1 MENEI
6 EPDLF
11 SLLCQLATFSE
22 WHSPKFGRFD
32 FQPGEDALRKI
43 FPWESSFTVVQS
55 GSLSERLYLPSLKAV
70 EPVEGGSVSGSLSY
84 EADLDVMFMPQKT
97 IIKEVAGVDQ
107 KQEAAEVGSEEH
119 ESISEVVA
127 FIENA
132 DEPRYVKLRVNTSC
146 KWKLPDEILESEG
159 NSVYISSSK
168 FCEIFRKHVNH
179 VQEAV
184 VAAGPALLVTGPEH
198 LQQRVSYGILESVDL
213 VFAFLCPHWPSVA
226 HEWGIRKRNWPQSE
240 TIQTLLQQGCAAVAK
255 GSGTTST
262 SHLEWR
268 LSFSFAETEL
278 ARNLNPVQRRCY
290 LVVKNVVKGL
300 KCNVIPSYGI
310 KCAFLWFLEEADP
323 GFWGNASL
331 GDCVIAV
338 IRRLASF
345 LQCYALP
352 NYFVKQRNL
361 LQTVS
366 KESCEVMSKALM
378 EFTEKPISSLVN
390 SPDLG
395 LMKCIESVLSL
406 APKEDESYS
415 KLIALLRELDSSP
428 EKKSDLKM
436 FLKYH
441 FINLGLTLMMD
452 PKGAQKGLEFI
463 QCVVEILKGFGK
475 RTNALELLCNSL
487 VTCSVRGDEE
497 VGTASRL
504 VSMRCLGFSDE
515 EIISTLM
522 KSTGDCF
529 EVPANLYHNAG
540 CVYHAR
546 AYEDSFDEPDE
557 GLLCQAEEMLKKAVD
572 LQPDSACHH
581 VELSMFLYRND
592 RFEEAITSAK
602 QGIEESRSS
611 EELEDLGYDKS
622 EETTLDGNLGYHV
635 QHNDV
640 IQAPA
645 LVFAYYVLVTCL
657 VELDR
662 KDEALP
668 LMESYKTACCDP
680 RKTNSND
687 DSLVLFN
694 YSCLRLKIPKV

>member
-1 MENEI
+1 M
-6 EPDLF
+6 
-11 SLLCQLATFSE
+11 
-22 WHSPKFGRFD
+22 
-32 FQPGEDALRKI
+32 
-43 FPWESSFTVVQS
+43 
-55 GSLSERLYLPSLKAV
+55 
-70 EPVEGGSVSGSLSY
+70 
-84 EADLDVMFMPQKT
+84 
-97 IIKEVAGVDQ
+97 
-107 KQEAAEVGSEEH
+107 
-119 ESISEVVA
+119 SI
-127 FIENA
+127 
-132 DEPRYVKLRVNTSC
+132 
-146 KWKLPDEILESEG
+146 
-159 NSVYISSSK
+159 
-168 FCEIFRKHVNH
+168 
-179 VQEAV
+179 
-184 VAAGPALLVTGPEH
+184 
-198 LQQRVSYGILESVDL
+198 
-213 VFAFLCPHWPSVA
+213 
-226 HEWGIRKRNWPQSE
+226 
-240 TIQTLLQQGCAAVAK
+240 
-255 GSGTTST
+255 
-262 SHLEWR
+262 
-268 LSFSFAETEL
+268 
-278 ARNLNPVQRRCY
+278 
-290 LVVKNVVKGL
+290 
-300 KCNVIPSYGI
+300 
-310 KCAFLWFLEEADP
+310 
-323 GFWGNASL
+323 
-331 GDCVIAV
+331 
-338 IRRLASF
+338 
-345 LQCYALP
+345 
-352 NYFVKQRNL
+352 
-361 LQTVS
+361 
-366 KESCEVMSKALM
+366 ALM
-378 EFTEKPISSLVN
+378 EFTEKPISSLAN

-406 APKEDESYS
+406 APKEDESNS
-415 KLIALLRELDSSP
+415 KLITLLRELDSSP
-428 EKKSDLKM
+428 EKKRDLKM

-522 KSTGDCF
+522 KSTADSI
-529 EVPANLYHNAG
+529 ELPANLYHNAG
-540 CVYHAR
+540 CVCHAR

-611 EELEDLGYDKS
+611 EELEDIGYDKS

-680 RKTNSND
+680 RKTNRINRFFIFFIENCQEHSFHRGI
-687 DSLVLFN
+687 LL
-694 YSCLRLKIPKV
+694 IA